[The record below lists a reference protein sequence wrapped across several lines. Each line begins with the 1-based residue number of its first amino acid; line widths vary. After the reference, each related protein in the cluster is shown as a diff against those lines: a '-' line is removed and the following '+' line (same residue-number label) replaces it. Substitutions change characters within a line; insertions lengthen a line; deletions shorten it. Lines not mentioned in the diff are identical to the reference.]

1 MRTSAPLSTGPGFVA
16 ALALAG
22 VLAASASADPV
33 NVTALPAPRVQV
45 VVQGADDVEHYVARQ
60 VGMGYLEAASAAR
73 RPIAQGR
80 VTDVEVWL
88 TPNQPSRYRAWISMG
103 AASFAVICPPEQCH
117 TPYDL
122 GKRVA
127 AEVAARQS
135 GLLATGVAR
144 GEASG
149 RRP

>member
-1 MRTSAPLSTGPGFVA
+1 MRTSARLLFGPGSVA
-16 ALALAG
+16 VLALGG
-22 VLAASASADPV
+22 VLAASVFADPV
-33 NVTALPAPRVQV
+33 TATALPAPRVRV
-45 VVQGADDVEHYVARQ
+45 AVQGADDVEHYVARQ
-60 VGMGYLEAASAAR
+60 VGMGYLEAATAAR

-88 TPNQPSRYRAWISMG
+88 TPNQPSRYRAWINIG
-103 AASFAVICPPEQCH
+103 AASFAVICAPEQCH

-135 GLLATGVAR
+135 DLLTTGVAR
-144 GEASG
+144 GEESG